1 MKPAPPVTR
10 NRLLIK
16 FSNTEGRHERFK
28 KRKTRVLFGD
38 HGVRRSNR
46 PWDRQVGVVPPKAS
60 IAGWRVEVINFIG
73 DLGIWFKRAKA
84 MCKTARHEEL
94 LTPSPVKVVE
104 HHRP

>member
-73 DLGIWFKRAKA
+73 DLGICNCSPPGGYVDCTRDAPARVRRIASRAP
-84 MCKTARHEEL
+84 MER
-94 LTPSPVKVVE
+94 
-104 HHRP
+104 